1 LIDWRVMTRR
11 PVDLD
16 AVREIALKFPGV
28 EESTTRGAFALK
40 AGGKLFTCQP
50 VHKSAEPGS
59 LAVRID
65 LDQRAALLAEAP
77 DVYYVTDHYVRYP
90 MVLVRMS
97 RITRDALLD
106 LLSGAYRFVN
116 SKKKSKPR

>member
-1 LIDWRVMTRR
+1 
-11 PVDLD
+11 
-16 AVREIALKFPGV
+16 
-28 EESTTRGAFALK
+28 
-40 AGGKLFTCQP
+40 
-50 VHKSAEPGS
+50 

-77 DVYYVTDHYVRYP
+77 DVYDVTDHHVGYP
-90 MVLVRMS
+90 MVLVPMS
-97 RITRDALLD
+97 RIKRDALLD